1 MANRAVQALTPL
13 TTWGKHM
20 ILDAAR
26 CNPASI
32 RSSAHI
38 HNFTKCLVSAIDM
51 KAWGP
56 PQIVMFGTGNKK
68 GYTLVQL
75 IETSNICAHFTEE
88 DDSMYLDVFSCK
100 DFAPETVDSV
110 VSAFFAPVRTRSSLL
125 LRDAPGRGG
134 STLPPSPPLRLI
146 SGLSQSGS
154 TTTHDGESW
163 LKD

>member
-1 MANRAVQALTPL
+1 MGIQLFAPL
-13 TTWGKHM
+13 ATWGKHM
-20 ILDAAR
+20 IIDAAR

-32 RSSAHI
+32 RSATHI

-51 KAWGP
+51 TAYGE

-100 DFAPETVDSV
+100 NFEPETVDSV
-110 VSAFFAPVRTRSSLL
+110 VSAFFNPARTRSSVL
-125 LRDAPGRGG
+125 LRQAP
-134 STLPPSPPLRLI
+134 
-146 SGLSQSGS
+146 SGLPALSPS
-154 TTTHDGESW
+154 TPE
-163 LKD
+163 LK